1 MKDASTS
8 SETVTESGPTLHRGL
23 QNRHIQLI
31 ALGGAIGTGL
41 FLGIGPAIQMAGP
54 AVLLGYAVA
63 GIVAF
68 LIMRQLGEMVVE
80 EPVSG
85 SFAHFAY
92 KYWGPFAGFLSGWNY
107 WVMFVLV
114 GMAELTA
121 AGIYM
126 QYWLPDV
133 PTWVWAAAFFIIINA
148 VNLVNVR
155 LYGEAEF
162 WFALIKVLAII
173 GMIAFGLWMLF
184 GYTLCYMPTLAL
196 TNNIAFHSLANV
208 DKTFPVVRVFGT
220 IGWIIAGIC
229 IGVTG
234 ISDTTG
240 IFTLAAL
247 CSVALALY
255 SLTLPHTPAPAKGM
269 PVQFRDL
276 LCADAFALL
285 KTRHFLIFSLCATL
299 ISVPLGTY
307 YAYTASY
314 LADAGVKDVSTAMSF
329 GQMSE
334 IVFMLVI
341 PLLFRRLGVKY
352 MLLIGMAAWFVRYAF
367 FALGVS
373 EEGRFLLYLGILLHG
388 VCYDFFFVVGFIY
401 TDRVAGEKVKGQ
413 AQSMIVMFTY
423 GIGMLLG
430 SQISGA
436 LYNHLV
442 AGQSVPQA
450 WVTFWWIPAVAAA
463 VIALIFLFSFQ
474 YNEKEPH

>member
-1 MKDASTS
+1 MVST
-8 SETVTESGPTLHRGL
+8 TESSGKAVVQHRMLVPRLSLMMFLQFFIWGSWSVTLGL
-23 QNRHIQLI
+23 VMTQHNMSLLI
-31 ALGGAIGTGL
+31 GDA
-41 FLGIGPAIQMAGP
+41 FSAGP
-54 AVLLGYAVA
+54 IASILSPFVLGMLVDRFFPSQKVMAVMHLA
-63 GIVAF
+63 GAAI
-68 LIMRQLGEMVVE
+68 L
-80 EPVSG
+80 
-85 SFAHFAY
+85 
-92 KYWGPFAGFLSGWNY
+92 
-107 WVMFVLV
+107 MFVPGAL
-114 GMAELTA
+114 MAEN
-121 AGIYM
+121 G
-126 QYWLPDV
+126 
-133 PTWVWAAAFFIIINA
+133 
-148 VNLVNVR
+148 
-155 LYGEAEF
+155 
-162 WFALIKVLAII
+162 ALLI
-173 GMIAFGLWMLF
+173 GLLF

-196 TNNIAFHSLANV
+196 TNNIAFHSLNNV

-220 IGWIIAGIC
+220 IGWIVAGVF

-234 ISDTTG
+234 VSSSVTIFQVAAAISV
-240 IFTLAAL
+240 L
-247 CSVALALY
+247 LALY
-255 SLTLPHTPAPAKGM
+255 SLTLPHTPAPAKGL
-269 PVQFRDL
+269 PVQLRDL
-276 LCADAFALL
+276 FCADAFALL
-285 KTRHFLIFSLCATL
+285 KTRHFFIFSLCAML

-314 LADAGVKDVSTAMSF
+314 LADAGIADVSTAMSF

-352 MLLIGMAAWFVRYAF
+352 MLLIGMLAWFVRYAF

-436 LYNHLV
+436 LYNSLV
-442 AGQSVPQA
+442 AGQTVPQA

-463 VIALIFLFSFQ
+463 VIALIFLVAFK
-474 YNEKEPH
+474 YDDDKA